1 MTVSTVVDHNDYIG
15 NGVTTS
21 FPYTFRIFKKSDLTV
36 SVIDLNE
43 NIFSLVLD
51 TDYTV
56 TNAGGYSGGNVVL
69 TTALSNGWKIS
80 IARELEPTQETDL
93 RNQGKFFPETHE
105 TVFDKLTMLIQ
116 QGFSWLR
123 LALRK
128 PSSIA
133 NWYDAMGNYI
143 RNVRDPRYPQDA
155 ATKVYVD
162 TLASNNLSRTLRVP
176 EPIASLPIAAVRAN
190 KIVAFDSSGNPFATL
205 PPSGSASDV
214 LIELAKPSGAGL
226 IGGLPVF
233 VTAEKYSGG
242 ATTTSTNN
250 DAAITAAI
258 ADAIATGSYVYWPS
272 IYEVQGNIPNFHS
285 VRHDG
290 PGGIKRGGETY
301 RVHPLEWTS
310 NTLYVTAGSAAGN
323 DGLSAAFPM
332 SGMQKAFDALKSAG
346 PVLNGTWNI
355 TVGAGVMTEPAI
367 ITAIQSTNAINITGP
382 VVSGQPTAE
391 INVTGQSAVY
401 ALWFG
406 NGMRFKLS
414 HMLLRGARNGSG
426 LASGIVL
433 DAGTT
438 GHLVNVWTRDCE
450 QNGVNANI
458 RCRLLVE
465 GGDYEADETSI
476 RMYGNTTGY
485 TGWNG
490 VRVTVRNSSRGVHT
504 SGSSYT
510 HVDNVDYVNTAYGN
524 ISEFESH
531 ATNYNCTFDGVSV
544 GWESRSGSTINV
556 NNPTFITPPRLTKGR
571 ALVGWLGSNSD
582 FSEINRDTRNLQY
595 YPYLGSSGRT
605 AFGYTVLSTPFK
617 TYQFSGDGLP
627 SLVDWSV
634 AAGVN
639 FVLDWGTPAASNYL
653 GIAAGSTGFSGI
665 AFGDETNPI
674 RGLLRHQ
681 AGSLFMSLGGASK
694 YRFTPSTFGPMID
707 NDLTCGASAFRIKE
721 YFGVTGAI
729 NTSDAR
735 EKTPPAAI
743 DDAVLDAWGD
753 VQLITFQWLEAIR
766 AKGDDSARW
775 HFGVIAQQVRDAFIA
790 HGLDGT
796 RYGLLCY
803 DEWEDK
809 FEPVV
814 LVRENPETGDL
825 EEYHTGEMT
834 LVLAAGNRWGIRPD
848 QCLFLEAAFSRRRA
862 QRAEERIANV
872 EDMLSKISPH

>member
-1 MTVSTVVDHNDYIG
+1 MSDITANLVIGMPAQLFTLARSFKANANGKIYIG
-15 NGVTTS
+15 Q
-21 FPYTFRIFKKSDLTV
+21 P
-36 SVIDLNE
+36 
-43 NIFSLVLD
+43 D
-51 TDYTV
+51 TDP
-56 TNAGGYSGGNVVL
+56 TNPANQIQVYVENEDGSHVPVPQPIIINTGGYPVL
-69 TTALSNGWKIS
+69 NGQIK
-80 IARELEPTQETDL
+80 
-93 RNQGKFFPETHE
+93 KFV
-105 TVFDKLTMLIQ
+105 TVQNYSMAI
-116 QGFSWLR
+116 
-123 LALRK
+123 
-128 PSSIA
+128 
-133 NWYDAMGNYI
+133 YDAYNAQQFYFED
-143 RNVRDPRYPQDA
+143 VAKYEPDQ
-155 ATKVYVD
+155 
-162 TLASNNLSRTLRVP
+162 LR
-176 EPIASLPIAAVRAN
+176 A
-190 KIVAFDSSGNPFATL
+190 
-205 PPSGSASDV
+205 
-214 LIELAKPSGAGL
+214 ELAGPGGAGL
-226 IGGLPVF
+226 VGGLPVY
-233 VTAEKYSGG
+233 VTSTRYAGG
-242 ATTTSTNN
+242 ASTTSTNN

-258 ADAIATGSYVYWPS
+258 ADAIATGNSVYWPS
-272 IYEVQGNIPNFHS
+272 VYEVQGNIPNFHS

-301 RVHPLEWTS
+301 RVRPLEWTS

-355 TVGAGVMTEPAI
+355 TVGAGVMTTPAI
-367 ITAIQSTNAINITGP
+367 ITAIQSTNPINITGP

-391 INVTGQSAVY
+391 INVTGQNAVY

-556 NNPTFITPPRLTKGR
+556 NNSTFITPPRLTKGR

-681 AGSLFMSLGGASK
+681 AGSLFMSLGGTSK
-694 YRFTPSTFGPMID
+694 YRFTPTTFGPTID
-707 NDLTCGASAFRIKE
+707 NDVTCGTAPIRVKE
-721 YFGVTGAI
+721 FYGVLGAI
-729 NTSDAR
+729 NTSDIRFKSDAR
-735 EKTPPAAI
+735 LMEWFG
-743 DDAVLDAWGD
+743 DDAEIDALLDAAD
-753 VQLITFQWLEAIR
+753 DIEIVIFQWLDAIA
-766 AKGDDSARW
+766 AKGKDSARW
-775 HFGVIAQQVRDAFIA
+775 HFGAMAQQVRDAFLA
-790 HGLDGT
+790 HGIDGT

-803 DEWEDK
+803 DKWENVY
-809 FEPVV
+809 EPVIETWTEEL
-814 LVRENPETGDL
+814 LVENDK
-825 EEYHTGEMT
+825 TGE
-834 LVLAAGNRWGIRPD
+834 LVKKIVTHEIFTGEQKLVKEAGDRWGLRPD
-848 QCLFLEAAFSRRRA
+848 QCHWLLAAAARRRA
-862 QRAEERIANV
+862 QKAEKRLADIEEILTRL
-872 EDMLSKISPH
+872 EKK